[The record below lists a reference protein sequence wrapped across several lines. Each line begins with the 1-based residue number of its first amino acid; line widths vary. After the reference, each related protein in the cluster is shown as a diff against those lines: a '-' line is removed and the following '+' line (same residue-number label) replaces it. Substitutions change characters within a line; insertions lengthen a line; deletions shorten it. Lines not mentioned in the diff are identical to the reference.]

1 MTGEKLVHVIFNT
14 GAREEIMRRNFKF
27 PHLERA
33 NLDWVIK
40 NAKNTAGVDIDEN
53 IILQLRVSTERNRAA
68 FINYYEA
75 VFYYGTYTNKETFL
89 ISYGAKNRDISKQFW
104 PMLNRKMID
113 NYGISSTIDTPPA
126 TPAVVDVFVP
136 CSHLEASTY
145 LYKFNYYDFCARLG
159 WAIFHPNS
167 IKM

>member
-53 IILQLRVSTERNRAA
+53 IILQLRA
-68 FINYYEA
+68 
-75 VFYYGTYTNKETFL
+75 
-89 ISYGAKNRDISKQFW
+89 
-104 PMLNRKMID
+104 
-113 NYGISSTIDTPPA
+113 STITKQYFITVHIP
-126 TPAVVDVFVP
+126 TRKL
-136 CSHLEASTY
+136 S
-145 LYKFNYYDFCARLG
+145 
-159 WAIFHPNS
+159 
-167 IKM
+167 